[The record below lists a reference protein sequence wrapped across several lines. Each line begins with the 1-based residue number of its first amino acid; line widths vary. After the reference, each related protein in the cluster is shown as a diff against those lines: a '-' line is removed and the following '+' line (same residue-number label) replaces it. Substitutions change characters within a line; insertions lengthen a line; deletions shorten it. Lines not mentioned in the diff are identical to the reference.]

1 MSMLFLNQ
9 RVLAFL
15 FLFFFFNAYGQTAF
29 PVVKAHEK
37 KIKTLLKQMSLEE
50 KIGQTCQITL
60 DAILKSDA
68 KGQSIDPP
76 IIDPNKLKT
85 AFSEYKVGSILN
97 VSSHTFSLEQWKI
110 ILQSIKEVENKYGLK
125 IPLIYGIDAIH
136 GVNYTVGGTLFPQEI
151 GLAATWNRNLALQF
165 GGVTAYEAR
174 ATGIPWNF
182 SPVLDLGRQPLWSR
196 FFETLGEDPYL
207 ATELGKQIVEGYQ
220 GKSAMDAYHVAAC
233 LKHFVGYSAPVSGR
247 DRTPA
252 WIPEKFMQELYL
264 PAFKSAIEAG
274 AMTLMINSGD
284 VNGVPGHINHHLL
297 TDVLKNEWGFR
308 GFTVSDWEDFIM
320 LQTVHNVGTN
330 LEDAVVLAFN
340 AGVDMSMV
348 PNNPQYMEYCN
359 AMKSAFSK
367 KRISKKRLDD
377 AVTRILRVKLAL
389 GLFEKQNNVGYPLFG
404 SKEHQ
409 EIAYQAALE
418 SITLLKNEA
427 TILPLAKTKK
437 ILIAGPTADNLVYLN
452 GAWTHTWQGVDT
464 SFNTKGCL
472 TVLDAFQKEIGA
484 ANCLFAKG
492 AELVSV
498 NGWEE
503 SILLDTADFLVKA
516 AQVETIV
523 LCLGEMPA
531 TEKPGD
537 IRSLNLPKAQLELAQ
552 LAYRTGKPVVLV
564 LLEGRPRIIHSIV
577 DDASA
582 IVQCYLPG
590 DQGAKAL
597 TDLVYGHEN
606 FSGKL
611 PYTYPKYDGI
621 VEFYDHPKSV
631 DRSGKTNQ
639 FDAFD
644 PEWEF
649 GFGMSYTEFKF
660 TDVKSNTAVLQM
672 NDSLEISVKVTN
684 TGSREGKEIVQ
695 LYVSDRTAS
704 MVPAGKKMKAFEKIT
719 LKSGESKI
727 VNFTISKKDLEFYN
741 PEKGWGVE
749 PGFFEFQIG
758 NQKVPFEIK

>member
-1 MSMLFLNQ
+1 MHFLNQ
-9 RVLAFL
+9 RVLGFL
-15 FLFFFFNAYGQTAF
+15 FLFFCFTTMGQSAF
-29 PVVKAHEK
+29 PVVKDHEK
-37 KIKTLLKQMSLEE
+37 KIKILLKQMSIDE

-60 DAILKSDA
+60 DAILKSNA

-76 IIDPNKLKT
+76 LIDPDKLKS
-85 AFSEYKVGSILN
+85 AFSDYKVGSILN

-110 ILQSIKEVENKYGLK
+110 ILESIKEAEKQYGLR
-125 IPLIYGIDAIH
+125 IPVIYGIDAIH

-151 GLAATWNRNLALQF
+151 GLAATWNRNLAAQF

-207 ATELGKQIVEGYQ
+207 ASELGKQIVEGYQ
-220 GKSAMDAYHVAAC
+220 GKSALDAFHVAAC
-233 LKHFVGYSAPVSGR
+233 LKHFVGYSAPFSGR

-252 WIPEKFMQELYL
+252 WIPEKYMQELYL
-264 PAFKSAIEAG
+264 PSFKASVEAG

-284 VNGVPGHINHHLL
+284 VNGVPGHVNEHLM
-297 TDVLKNEWGFR
+297 TDVLKKEWGFR

-320 LQTVHNVGTN
+320 LETVHNVGGN

-348 PNNPQYMEYCN
+348 PNNPQYIEYCN

-367 KRISKKRLDD
+367 NRISKKRLDD
-377 AVTRILRVKLAL
+377 AVARILRVKMAL
-389 GLFEKQNNVGYPLFG
+389 GLFDSQNKVSYPLFG

-409 EIAYQAALE
+409 EIAYQSALE

-427 TILPLAKTKK
+427 SILPLTRSKK
-437 ILIAGPTADNLVYLN
+437 ILIAGPTANNLVYIN

-472 TVLDAFQKEIGA
+472 TVLEAFKKEIGA
-484 ANCLFAKG
+484 ANCLYSKG
-492 AELVSV
+492 ADLIAI

-503 SILLDTADFLVKA
+503 STLLDTADFLAKA
-516 AQVETIV
+516 EQVETIV

-552 LAYRTGKPVVLV
+552 LAYRTGKPVVVV

-577 DDASA
+577 EGASA

-590 DQGAKAL
+590 DYGAKAL
-597 TDLVYGHEN
+597 VDLVFGNEN

-611 PYTYPKYDGI
+611 PYTYPKYDG
-621 VEFYDHPKSV
+621 VFEFYDHPKSV

-649 GFGMSYTEFKF
+649 GYGMSYTKF
-660 TDVKSNTAVLQM
+660 DYTDVKSSKSVLQM
-672 NDSLEISVKVTN
+672 KDSLQISVKVTN
-684 TGSREGKEIVQ
+684 TGDRDGKEIVQ
-695 LYVSDRTAS
+695 LYVSDKTAS
-704 MVPAGKKMKAFEKIT
+704 MVPAGKKLKAFEKID

-727 VNFTISKKDLEFYN
+727 VNFTLSKKDVAFYN
-741 PEKGWGVE
+741 SEKGWIVE